1 MLLFDCIF
9 LLPLSENLASGAS
22 SAELRPT
29 DDPSA
34 EKTAELTQRVCPVNL
49 FAASAAV
56 SLVPSLE
63 VLGAHGLAQEYLWF
77 KILMA

>member
-1 MLLFDCIF
+1 MFDCIF

-34 EKTAELTQRVCPVNL
+34 EKTAELTQRVCPVKVCL
-49 FAASAAV
+49 QPLLQCHWYPV
-56 SLVPSLE
+56 LRCWVP
-63 VLGAHGLAQEYLWF
+63 
-77 KILMA
+77 MA